1 VGVNN
6 IDYSTISVTGTAK
19 VVHSSCS
26 PAMASQAKGAV
37 MTLETAPI
45 RFRDD
50 GEAVTA
56 TEGHL
61 LNVGDTLTYDS
72 WTVPREN
79 WRSVMSKLQVIRT
92 GATSG
97 ALKISW
103 FD

>member
-1 VGVNN
+1 MGVNN
-6 IDYSTISVTGTAK
+6 IDYSTITVTGSAK
-19 VVHSSCS
+19 VVHSGCS
-26 PAMASQAKGAV
+26 PVMPSQAKGAV

-45 RFRDD
+45 RIRDD
-50 GEAVTA
+50 GETVST

-61 LNVGDTLTYDS
+61 MNVGDTLTYNS